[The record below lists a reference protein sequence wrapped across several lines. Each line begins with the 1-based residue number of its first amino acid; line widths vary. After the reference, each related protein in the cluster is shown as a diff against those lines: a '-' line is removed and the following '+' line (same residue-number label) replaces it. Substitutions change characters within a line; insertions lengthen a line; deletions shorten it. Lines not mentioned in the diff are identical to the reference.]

1 MNDLVIIGRNPV
13 REALER
19 GDGRI
24 EKVMLQ
30 KGAHGSQID
39 AIRRAAKAAGVPTQ
53 MVPEVRINKL
63 APKTTHQ
70 GVVAMA
76 APVAYADLDDML
88 EQIAPNL
95 DAVREQ
101 KPVLL
106 ALDGIEDPHNY
117 GAILRSAVASGASGV
132 VVPERGQAPLS
143 ATAVKASA
151 GTALRIPIARVS
163 NLADALFS
171 LKERGYWV
179 VGLDGGVAEGSQERA
194 TVWDNDWDRPVALV
208 VGSEGKGMRP
218 RVRAQCDVL
227 VSIPIA
233 GDVESLNASVAA
245 GIVLFVAAKGR
256 TAQSGRD

>member
-13 REALER
+13 LEALER

-24 EKVMLQ
+24 EKVVLQ
-30 KGAHGSQID
+30 KGVHGSQID

-63 APKTTHQ
+63 APKATHQ

-76 APVAYADLDDML
+76 APVAYLDLDDML
-88 EQIAPNL
+88 KQIAPDLN
-95 DAVREQ
+95 AVRER
-101 KPVLL
+101 KPFLL
-106 ALDGIEDPHNY
+106 AMDGIEDPQNY
-117 GAILRSAVASGASGV
+117 GAILRSTVASGASGV
-132 VVPERGQAPLS
+132 IVPERGQAPLS

-163 NLADALFS
+163 SLAEALFS

-179 VGLDGGVAEGSQERA
+179 VGLDGGSATSSRER
-194 TVWDNDWDRPVALV
+194 TSVWDYDWDRPVVLV
-208 VGSEGKGMRP
+208 VGSEGTGMRP
-218 RVRAQCDVL
+218 RVRSQCDVL
-227 VSIPIA
+227 VAIPIV

-245 GIVLFVAAKGR
+245 GIVLFVAAR
-256 TAQSGRD
+256 EHAEPQSP

>member
-1 MNDLVIIGRNPV
+1 MNNLVIIGRNPV

-24 EKVMLQ
+24 DKVVLQ

-53 MVPEVRINKL
+53 VVPEVRINKL
-63 APKTTHQ
+63 APQATHQ
-70 GVVAMA
+70 GVVALA

-88 EQIAPNL
+88 KQIAPNL
-95 DAVREQ
+95 GAVRER
-101 KPVLL
+101 KPILL
-106 ALDGIEDPHNY
+106 AMDGIEDPHNF
-117 GAILRSAVASGASGV
+117 GAILRSTVAAGASGV
-132 VVPERGQAPLS
+132 IVPERGQAPLS

-171 LKERGYWV
+171 LKERGYWI
-179 VGLDGGVAEGSQERA
+179 VGLDGGPAEGSQERG
-194 TVWDNDWDRPVALV
+194 TVWDYDWARPVVLV
-208 VGSEGKGMRP
+208 IGSEGKGMGL
-218 RVRAQCDVL
+218 RVRSQCDVL

-245 GIVLFVAAKGR
+245 GIVLFIAAR
-256 TAQSGRD
+256 SR